1 MPLNVIKIMNTWGIR
16 YQKEEK
22 ANKLEF
28 QNCKKFRFDWDNDE
42 LEETEQLVEP
52 ENP

>member
-1 MPLNVIKIMNTWGIR
+1 MSHLFPMPPNVIKVVNAWGIR

-28 QNCKKFRFDWDNDE
+28 LNCKKFRFDSDNDH
-42 LEETEQLVEP
+42 LEET
-52 ENP
+52 